1 MYQYRQALL
10 SMRRGDTD
18 RQIAQTRLLGRPKL
32 DQLRQQA
39 LERGWLEPDSPLPD
53 DAVLAEAFGKTR
65 RSASTQSPLE
75 PHRQQITEWMA
86 AGVSG
91 PVILAH
97 LQRSHGYTGSY
108 SSVYRMMVSIAGA
121 RPAKA
126 TVPLAFGPGEAVQV
140 DFGAGPMLHDPA
152 SGKVR
157 RTWAFVMTLCFSRHQ
172 YLEFVWDQRVAT
184 WLGCHRRAFEWFGG
198 VPRRVIIDNAK
209 CAIIKACVTDP
220 VVQRSYAEC
229 AESYGF
235 RIDPCPPADPQ
246 KKGIVEAGVKYV
258 KNNFLPLR
266 TFRDMADL
274 NRQARE
280 WVTHHASERIHGTTR
295 KKPSALF
302 NVERSALLPLP
313 GIAPDLGVW
322 QPVKVHRDCHVAYER
337 ALYSVPFRLVGQ
349 TLWLRS
355 TDTLVAIYHGHQ
367 QVAAHRRARRPGE
380 RLTVR
385 DHLPPE
391 AVRFLSRDRQWC
403 LEQAGRIGKATQALV
418 AWLLNDKVLERLRA
432 AQGVLRLAEQYG
444 NARLEAACERALAHA
459 SPYYRTVKTILA
471 GNHDLRPPAPDYSPQ
486 SYAAT
491 ARFVRPAHRLFDD
504 TSLTPQ

>member
-32 DQLRQQA
+32 AQLRQQA
-39 LERGWLEPDSPLPD
+39 LERGWLEPDSLLPD

-75 PHRQQITEWMA
+75 PHRPQITEWMQ

-172 YLEFVWDQRVAT
+172 YLEFVWDQKVAT

-229 AESYGF
+229 AEGYGF

-355 TDTLVAIYHGHQ
+355 TDTLVAIYHEHQ

-403 LEQAGRIGKATQALV
+403 LEQAGRIGNATQALV

>member
-18 RQIAQTRLLGRPKL
+18 RQIAQTKVLGRPKL
-32 DQLRQQA
+32 AQLREQA
-39 LERGWLEPDSPLPD
+39 VSHGWLEPDAPLPD
-53 DAVLAEAFGKTR
+53 DAVLAEVFGKTKR
-65 RSASTQSPLE
+65 ASSTQSSLE
-75 PHRQQITEWMA
+75 AHRQRIAEWMQ
-86 AGVSG
+86 AGVGG
-91 PVILAH
+91 PVILSH

-126 TVPLAFGPGEAVQV
+126 TIPLAFGPGEAVQV
-140 DFGAGPMLHDPA
+140 DFGAGPLLHDPA

-157 RTWAFVMTLCFSRHQ
+157 RAWAFVMTLCFSRHQ
-172 YLEFVWDQRVAT
+172 YLEFVWDQKVAT

-198 VPRRVIIDNAK
+198 VPKRVIIDNAK

-229 AESYGF
+229 AEGYGF

-246 KKGIVEAGVKYV
+246 KKGIVESGVKYV

-266 TFRDMADL
+266 TFRDMTDL
-274 NRQARE
+274 NRQAGE
-280 WVTHHASERIHGTTR
+280 WVVQYASERIHGTTR

-302 NVERSALLPLP
+302 QIERSALLALP
-313 GIAPDLGVW
+313 AIAPDLGVW

-355 TDTLVAIYHGHQ
+355 TDSMVALYQNHN

-391 AVRFLSRDRQWC
+391 AVQFLSRDRQWC
-403 LEQAGRIGKATQALV
+403 QEQAGKIGPSCKALV
-418 AWLLNDKVLERLRA
+418 TWLLTDRVLERLRA
-432 AQGVLRLAEQYG
+432 AQGVLRLGEQYG
-444 NARLEAACERALAHA
+444 NARLELACERAMAHA

-471 GNHDLRPPAPDYSPQ
+471 GNHDQHPVSPLDTQ
-486 SYAAT
+486 AVYASS
-491 ARFVRPAHRLFDD
+491 ARFARPAHHLFEDA
-504 TSLTPQ
+504 SSMRQ

>member
-1 MYQYRQALL
+1 M
-10 SMRRGDTD
+10 
-18 RQIAQTRLLGRPKL
+18 P
-32 DQLRQQA
+32 
-39 LERGWLEPDSPLPD
+39 PP
-53 DAVLAEAFGKTR
+53 
-65 RSASTQSPLE
+65 
-75 PHRQQITEWMA
+75 
-86 AGVSG
+86 
-91 PVILAH
+91 
-97 LQRSHGYTGSY
+97 
-108 SSVYRMMVSIAGA
+108 
-121 RPAKA
+121 
-126 TVPLAFGPGEAVQV
+126 
-140 DFGAGPMLHDPA
+140 
-152 SGKVR
+152 
-157 RTWAFVMTLCFSRHQ
+157 
-172 YLEFVWDQRVAT
+172 
-184 WLGCHRRAFEWFGG
+184 AFEWFGG

-391 AVRFLSRDRQWC
+391 AVWFLSRDRQWC